1 MNCRHV
7 VAFECVAGGAARV
20 HMWFALVFTP
30 ELRQQV
36 AEHQNVVAGLRQQV
50 ADVTGLRSQLTR
62 EQNVAP

>member
-1 MNCRHV
+1 
-7 VAFECVAGGAARV
+7 
-20 HMWFALVFTP
+20 MWFALVFTP